1 MSLVG
6 VPPQRQR
13 INSSWSLPPASAAGR
28 QGAAAH
34 VRVGSPSRP
43 AAMSVNGL
51 TVEQA
56 RKLAADRAAAS
67 RSSENTAAAELFA
80 TQAQAAA
87 ALKQH
92 LDAVNAHADELTEQG
107 HRAAVAGFAD
117 SAPAR
122 AAAAAPTAACERLAA
137 ATQHVAEI
145 RKAIAAPSDSLSA
158 DRAERRNEARLAA
171 SDNAVQTARELF
183 AAASNAV
190 ELSAAVEAVE
200 AHNEANGLDGS
211 WVNAELARKVPELAD
226 ALAAER
232 EAAKV
237 QAVVEVNAQRL
248 QRAIADGTPLSVPLT
263 AI

>member
-1 MSLVG
+1 MSAS
-6 VPPQRQR
+6 

-92 LDAVNAHADELTEQG
+92 LDAVNAHAAEQG

>member
-1 MSLVG
+1 MPAS
-6 VPPQRQR
+6 
-13 INSSWSLPPASAAGR
+13 INEAHSLPLASTSGA

-34 VRVGSPSRP
+34 IRAS
-43 AAMSVNGL
+43 SVKASEPMTIGGL
-51 TVEQA
+51 TLEAA
-56 RKLAADRAAAS
+56 RKLAADRAAQA
-67 RSSENTAAAELFA
+67 RVTGNAEAGQLFA

-92 LDAVNAHADELTEQG
+92 LDGLNARSDELTEQG

-117 SAPAR
+117 SAPAV
-122 AAAAAPTAACERLAA
+122 AAAAAPAVACERLAA
-137 ATQHVAEI
+137 ATQRVADI

-171 SDNAVQTARELF
+171 SDNALQTAREIIG
-183 AAASNAV
+183 AASNAV

-211 WVNAELARKVPELAD
+211 WVNAELAHKVPELAD

-237 QAVVEVNAQRL
+237 QAVVEVNNHRL

-263 AI
+263 EI